1 MNTQISRERQDRAV
15 AHTRQIWDRRAPRYD
30 DGAWLE
36 RKILKDTRQRLCAQA
51 SGRVLDV
58 AVGTG
63 RNLAHYSADVTEVVG
78 IDLSP
83 GMLSQARTAASR
95 ASFPVELHEG
105 DARHLPFSDADF
117 DTVVCFLAL
126 CEIPGQAAALNE
138 MRRVLRTGGRLLLLD
153 HVEYTRAPMRWI
165 EPLRARRRG
174 TAPRR
179 RPVDVARDQGF
190 VIDQHH
196 SLAWGFFD
204 GAVAHRPHS

>member
-1 MNTQISRERQDRAV
+1 MNTQISKERQDRAV

-105 DARHLPFSDADF
+105 DARHLPFSEADF

-126 CEIPGQAAALNE
+126 CEIPRGRPPHSTKCAASSAPAADCSSSTTSNTRAHRCAGSNRCEPDGAAPHPAAA
-138 MRRVLRTGGRLLLLD
+138 
-153 HVEYTRAPMRWI
+153 P
-165 EPLRARRRG
+165 
-174 TAPRR
+174 
-179 RPVDVARDQGF
+179 
-190 VIDQHH
+190 
-196 SLAWGFFD
+196 
-204 GAVAHRPHS
+204 